1 MKITARLRTFLL
13 AALPLLT
20 SAAHADITVKDD
32 KGDTVSL
39 KQPAKRIVSL
49 APHLTEL
56 LYAAGG
62 GAQLVGTVD
71 YSDYPP
77 AAKQLPR
84 VGGYS
89 RIDLEAVAGLKP
101 DLILAWDS
109 GNTPAHIARLRQLGL
124 PVFVSQPNR
133 IDDLS
138 SLLERLGAISGH
150 AEEGSGAA
158 RAYRDRL
165 AKLRATYSQKPKVR
179 TFYQVWQQPLTTVG
193 GQQIISD
200 AIRVCGGDNVFGQL
214 EALAPKISVEAVL
227 AANPEAIVASGMGE
241 GRPEWV
247 NDWKHW
253 PRLTAAQR
261 DNLFYIPPDLIQ
273 RHTPRLLDGTERMCG
288 YLETARQRRP
298 R

>member
-1 MKITARLRTFLL
+1 MRFAAHVAALLL
-13 AALPLLT
+13 ATLPCL
-20 SAAHADITVKDD
+20 AHADITVKDD

-138 SLLERLGAISGH
+138 SLLERLGTISGH
-150 AEEGSGAA
+150 AEEGGSAA
-158 RAYRDRL
+158 RAYRERL

-214 EALAPKISVEAVL
+214 EAMAPKISVEAVL

-288 YLETARQRRP
+288 YLETVRQRRP

>member
-158 RAYRDRL
+158 RAYRERL

-241 GRPEWV
+241 ARPDWV
-247 NDWKHW
+247 NDWKRW

>member
-1 MKITARLRTFLL
+1 MTITARLRTLLL
-13 AALPLLT
+13 AALPLLA
-20 SAAHADITVKDD
+20 SVAHADITVKDD

-138 SLLERLGAISGH
+138 SLLERLGNLSGH
-150 AEEGSGAA
+150 AEEGGSAA
-158 RAYRDRL
+158 RAYRERL

-214 EALAPKISVEAVL
+214 DAMAPKISVEAVL

-241 GRPEWV
+241 ARPDWV
-247 NDWKHW
+247 NDWKNW

-288 YLETARQRRP
+288 YLETVRQRRP

>member
-1 MKITARLRTFLL
+1 MTITARLRTLLL
-13 AALPLLT
+13 AALPLLA
-20 SAAHADITVKDD
+20 SVAHADITVKDD

-150 AEEGSGAA
+150 AEEGGSAA
-158 RAYRDRL
+158 RAYRERL

-214 EALAPKISVEAVL
+214 DAMAPKISVEAVL

-241 GRPEWV
+241 ARPDWV
-247 NDWKHW
+247 NDWKNW

-288 YLETARQRRP
+288 YLETVRQRRP